1 MRADRRRLLVGGV
14 ALLAG
19 AAAGVGVFAQSKERV
34 IPVVARKFVFLPNM
48 IHLKKGEPVVL
59 EFTSPE
65 VVMGFN
71 RWVVRVLAYAALM
84 TPHYPPFRF
93 DAGPREPTTPSLDAA
108 SGPASSPA

>member
-1 MRADRRRLLVGGV
+1 MPRLTGLACSL
-14 ALLAG
+14 ALLLLFKNLYRED
-19 AAAGVGVFAQSKERV
+19 VF
-34 IPVVARKFVFLPNM
+34 
-48 IHLKKGEPVVL
+48 
-59 EFTSPE
+59 E

-93 DAGPREPTTPSLDAA
+93 DAGPREPTTQLPGAA